1 MKITVPGPSSHGI
14 DPGEIL
20 IMQYPQVKNGEG
32 RPVRMAGKWEGVHS
46 EKKGEVSDELGRSL
60 RARYRTTLIDK
71 LTRKDLGVLKFYLE
85 RQFDEHGNLSREYK
99 GKFEWT
105 LRKYLHDEVL
115 TREITGIEALI
126 RSLKPEELKN

>member
-1 MKITVPGPSSHGI
+1 MATC
-14 DPGEIL
+14 EIL
-20 IMQYPQVKNGEG
+20 KPRKPQLENSEG
-32 RPVRMAGKWEGVHS
+32 WAAGMAGKREGAHS
-46 EKKGEVSDELGRSL
+46 GKRDELSDELGTDL

-71 LTRKDLGVLKFYLE
+71 LTRKDLEALKFYLR
-85 RQFDEHGNLSREYK
+85 RQFDEHGHLSSEYK

-126 RSLKPEELKN
+126 RVLQPEELKS